1 MLRHTARVG
10 RSGGVAVRDD
20 DRLHAE
26 LDRQLAEVRAAC
38 DGLATRSG
46 LLVAAIAAVAAVF
59 APRIDPHRHEILLVL
74 TAVALGIATV
84 AAIVTLMP
92 WLKIGPLTMKLT
104 AWMSAGPKPRTSSEL
119 YDSKAVILAGNM
131 NRLLTMRIFFSV
143 QAIATGFAVGLALSY
158 TAMR

>member
-1 MLRHTARVG
+1 MWGGVG
-10 RSGGVAVRDD
+10 AVAVRDD

-46 LLVAAIAAVAAVF
+46 LLVAATAAVAAVF

-84 AAIVTLMP
+84 VAVVTLMP
-92 WLKIGPLTMKLT
+92 WLKVGPLTLSLT
-104 AWMSAGPKPRTSSEL
+104 SWMSGGASVRTSSAL
-119 YDSKAVILAGNM
+119 YDSKAIILGANL
-131 NRLLTMRIFFSV
+131 NRLLAMRIFFSV
-143 QAIATGFAVGLALSY
+143 QAIATVCAVGLALVY
-158 TAMR
+158 TASR

>member
-1 MLRHTARVG
+1 
-10 RSGGVAVRDD
+10 VAVRDD

-59 APRIDPHRHEILLVL
+59 APRINPAHHEILLVL

-92 WLKIGPLTMKLT
+92 WLKIGPERTSLTS
-104 AWMSAGPKPRTSSEL
+104 WMSRGSSPTTSNML
-119 YDSKAVILAGNM
+119 YDSKIILLGGSL
-131 NRLLTMRIFFSV
+131 NRLLVMRVFFSV
-143 QAIATGFAVGLALSY
+143 QAIATVCAIGLALVY
-158 TAMR
+158 TALR

>member
-1 MLRHTARVG
+1 M
-10 RSGGVAVRDD
+10 AVRDD

-59 APRIDPHRHEILLVL
+59 APRINPAHHEVLLVL

-84 AAIVTLMP
+84 AAVVTLMP
-92 WLKIGPLTMKLT
+92 WLKIGPLTMSL
-104 AWMSAGPKPRTSSEL
+104 ASWMSAGASGKTSSAL
-119 YDSKAVILAGNM
+119 YDSKAIILGANL
-131 NRLLTMRIFFSV
+131 NRLLVMRVFFSV
-143 QAIATGFAVGLALSY
+143 QAIATGCAVGLALSY
-158 TAMR
+158 TALG

>member
-1 MLRHTARVG
+1 M
-10 RSGGVAVRDD
+10 AVHE

-46 LLVAAIAAVAAVF
+46 LLVAAIAVVTGVF
-59 APRIDPHRHEILLVL
+59 APRVDTHRHEILLVL

-92 WLKIGPLTMKLT
+92 WLKIGPLTMSLT
-104 AWMSAGPKPRTSSEL
+104 AWMSAGPKAATSSQL
-119 YDSKAVILAGNM
+119 YDSKAVILAANM
-131 NRLLTMRIFFSV
+131 NRLLAMKIFFSA
-143 QAIATGFAVGLALSY
+143 QAIATGCAVGLALSY
-158 TAMR
+158 TALR

>member
-1 MLRHTARVG
+1 M
-10 RSGGVAVRDD
+10 AVHD

-46 LLVAAIAAVAAVF
+46 LLAAIAVVTGVF
-59 APRIDPHRHEILLVL
+59 APRIDTHRHEILLVL

-92 WLKIGPLTMKLT
+92 WLKIGPLTMWLT
-104 AWMSAGPKPRTSSEL
+104 AWMSAGPKPATSSQL
-119 YDSKAVILAGNM
+119 YDSKTVILAANM
-131 NRLLTMRIFFSV
+131 NRLLAMKIFFSA
-143 QAIATGFAVGLALSY
+143 QAIATGCAIGLALSY
-158 TAMR
+158 TALR